1 MGFDWSSFVEQLIN
15 GLTVGSFYA
24 MIALGYSMV
33 YGVLTMINFAHGE
46 IFMIGSYVGLY
57 TINRLIDI
65 GLYDSNRVLA
75 VVITFLAGTIGAA
88 ITGVTVERLA
98 YRPLRRAARLAP
110 LISAIGMSIFL
121 QEFIRL
127 LPKMGEAITGVSIG
141 GTTIIPEGIRNGVVG
156 FLEDFGGARVKTYP
170 GVFGSGAF
178 EFGDI
183 RITYGRIIVLAIA
196 IVTMIALFF
205 LVRRSRLGKA
215 MRAVSEDKDIAA
227 LMGIDVNQIISR
239 TFLIGSALAGIA
251 GVMMGMF
258 YLQIRP
264 TMGFVP
270 GIKAFTAA
278 VLGGI
283 GNIPGAMLGG
293 YALGLGEVIGVQF
306 LPAVYKDIVS
316 FSILVLILIFKPTGI
331 LGESLTEKK
340 M

>member
-1 MGFDWSSFVEQLIN
+1 MGFDWSSFAEQLIN

-46 IFMIGSYVGLY
+46 VFMIGAYVGLY
-57 TINRLIDI
+57 TINRLVDV
-65 GLYDSNRVLA
+65 GLYESNLILT

-88 ITGVTVERLA
+88 ITGVAVERLA

-127 LPKMGEAITGVSIG
+127 LPKMGEAITGI
-141 GTTIIPEGIRNGVVG
+141 TIAGFTPFPESVRNAVVG
-156 FLEDFGGARVKTYP
+156 FLEDFGGGRVKTYP
-170 GVFGSGAF
+170 GVFGMGGLDL
-178 EFGDI
+178 GDVHI
-183 RITYGRIIVLAIA
+183 AYSRIIILIIAVL
-196 IVTMIALFF
+196 TMLGLFF
-205 LVRRSRLGKA
+205 LVRYSRLGKA
-215 MRAVSEDKDIAA
+215 MRAVAENKDIAA
-227 LMGIDVNQIISR
+227 LMGIDIDQVISR

-251 GVMMGMF
+251 GVMVGMF
-258 YLQIRP
+258 YLQIKP

-293 YALGLGEVIGVQF
+293 YILGLAEVIGVQF

-316 FSILVLILIFKPTGI
+316 FSLLVLILIFKPTGI
-331 LGESLTEKK
+331 LGETLAEKK

>member
-1 MGFDWSSFVEQLIN
+1 MGFDWSSLVEQLIN

-57 TINRLIDI
+57 TINRLVDI
-65 GLYDSNRVLA
+65 GLYDSNRILA
-75 VVITFLAGTIGAA
+75 VVITFAAGTIGAA

-121 QEFIRL
+121 QEFVRL
-127 LPKMGEAITGVSIG
+127 LPKMGEAITSISIG
-141 GTTIIPEGIRNGVVG
+141 GSMIIPEGIRDGVVS

-170 GVFGSGAF
+170 GVFGTGAF
-178 EFGDI
+178 EVGDI
-183 RITYGRIIVLAIA
+183 RIAYGRIIVLTIA

-215 MRAVSEDKDIAA
+215 MRAVSENKDIAA

-306 LPAVYKDIVS
+306 LPAVYKDVVS

-331 LGESLTEKK
+331 LGEALTEKK

>member
-1 MGFDWSSFVEQLIN
+1 MGFDWSSFAEQIIN

-65 GLYDSNRVLA
+65 GFYDSNRVLA
-75 VVITFLAGTIGAA
+75 VVITFIAGTIGAA

-121 QEFIRL
+121 QELVRL
-127 LPKMGEAITGVSIG
+127 LPKMGEAITGISIG
-141 GTTIIPEGIRNGVVG
+141 GSTIFPESFQDGVVG
-156 FLEDFGGARVKTYP
+156 FLDDFGGARVKTYP
-170 GVFGSGAF
+170 GVFGTGGF
-178 EFGDI
+178 HLGEI
-183 RITYGRIIVLAIA
+183 YITYGRVIVLVIA
-196 IVTMIALFF
+196 VATMIALFF

-215 MRAVSEDKDIAA
+215 MRAVSENKDIAA

-251 GVMMGMF
+251 GVLMGMF

-293 YALGLGEVIGVQF
+293 YALGLSEVIGVQF
-306 LPAVYKDIVS
+306 LPAVYKDVVS

-331 LGESLTEKK
+331 LGEGLTEKK

>member
-1 MGFDWSSFVEQLIN
+1 MGFDLSSFIEQLLN

-24 MIALGYSMV
+24 LIALGYSMV

-46 IFMIGSYVGLY
+46 IFMVGAYVGLY
-57 TINRLIDI
+57 TINRLVDV
-65 GLYDSNRVLA
+65 GLYDSNRILA
-75 VVITFLAGTIGAA
+75 VGITFIAGTIGAA

-127 LPKMGEAITGVSIG
+127 LPKMGEAITGITIG
-141 GTTIIPEGIRNGVVG
+141 SFTLFPESLQQGVVG

-170 GVFGSGAF
+170 GVFGVGGF
-178 EFGDI
+178 DIGDI
-183 RITYGRIIVLAIA
+183 HITYSRVIILIMSVL
-196 IVTMIALFF
+196 TMIGLYF
-205 LVRRSRLGKA
+205 LVRYSRFGKA
-215 MRAVSEDKDIAA
+215 MRAVAEDKDIASM
-227 LMGIDVNQIISR
+227 MGIDIDQVISR

-251 GVMMGMF
+251 GVMVGMF

-331 LGESLTEKK
+331 LGEALAEKK

>member
-1 MGFDWSSFVEQLIN
+1 MEFDWSTFAEQLIN

-24 MIALGYSMV
+24 LIALGYSMV

-46 IFMIGSYVGLY
+46 IFMIGAYVGLY
-57 TINRLIDI
+57 TINRLVDI
-65 GLYDSNRVLA
+65 GLYDTNRLLA
-75 VVITFLAGTIGAA
+75 VGLTFLAGTIGAA

-121 QEFIRL
+121 QELVRL
-127 LPKMGEAITGVSIG
+127 LPKIGGAVTGVTIAGNPIFPESIH
-141 GTTIIPEGIRNGVVG
+141 ISVVD
-156 FLEDFGGARVKTYP
+156 FLEEFGGARIKTYP
-170 GVFGSGAF
+170 GVFGTGGF
-178 EFGDI
+178 DI
-183 RITYGRIIVLAIA
+183 GEIHITYSRMIIVIVSLA
-196 IVTMIALFF
+196 TMLGLYL
-205 LVRRSRLGKA
+205 LVRYSRLGKA
-215 MRAVSEDKDIAA
+215 MRAVAEDKDIASM
-227 LMGIDVNQIISR
+227 MGINIDQVISR

-258 YLQIRP
+258 YLQIKP

-306 LPAVYKDIVS
+306 LPAVYKDVVS

-331 LGESLTEKK
+331 LGKK
-340 M
+340 MVIKKT